1 MEQWRQ
7 HPLAL
12 ACTQVGRL
20 FATVER
26 GSPSKLALTTDVP
39 AGFDQALYFVRDV
52 EQLCLPENI
61 QVKSPSVLPAI
72 VDSPTCSQWS
82 LWAAYLSAVP

>member
-1 MEQWRQ
+1 M
-7 HPLAL
+7 
-12 ACTQVGRL
+12 
-20 FATVER
+20 ER

-61 QVKSPSVLPAI
+61 QVESSTALPAMT
-72 VDSPTCSQWS
+72 DSQTCSQ
-82 LWAAYLSAVP
+82 

>member
-1 MEQWRQ
+1 MSGSILDNCTVEASSPGSTGNNN
-7 HPLAL
+7 PLAL
-12 ACTQVGRL
+12 PCAQVGRL

-61 QVKSPSVLPAI
+61 QVEFPS
-72 VDSPTCSQWS
+72 DQ
-82 LWAAYLSAVP
+82 